1 MGLLDGT
8 FRDVV
13 APLMVGLFTDDPL
26 VFDRI
31 DRVYNPITGVSVD
44 TPTTVEL
51 KASPPIQWT
60 EQELRDDSTRHSQL
74 KVYVDQLSVDAS
86 GFDLRPGTESQ
97 VFCTRGGIQYKVNP
111 VKRFASGDQDALL
124 SLGLE
129 K

>member
-13 APLMVGLFTDDPL
+13 APLLIDLFTDNPL
-26 VFDRI
+26 VFDRTE
-31 DRVYNPITGVSVD
+31 RVYNPLTGVTVVTPSTVD
-44 TPTTVEL
+44 L
-51 KASPPIQWT
+51 KASPPVQWT

-74 KVYVDQLSVDAS
+74 KVYVDQLSADAS
-86 GFDLRPGTESQ
+86 GLDLLPGTESQ
-97 VFCTRGGIQYKVNP
+97 VFCTRDGIKYKVNP